1 MKKISEEAKT
11 EFFEDVDDS
20 IHKCAIEIYNALTK
34 MLVKACPE
42 KTEET
47 KAFVQEH
54 RDEFIAI
61 LKNNLIGDGCD
72 FEEAIRLIFSI
83 VRGD

>member
-1 MKKISEEAKT
+1 MIHISEEIKT

-34 MLVKACPE
+34 MLINACPE

-61 LKNNLIGDGCD
+61 LKNHLIGDGCD
-72 FEEAIRLIFSI
+72 FEETIRLFLTL
-83 VRGD
+83 